1 MAPAKAGTT
10 PADKKRKADSGEKGT
25 PAKSPVDKKAKVT
38 KKETASESPKAAAVA
53 AKIMKAPV
61 TPAKTPVADGT
72 SKPGKLKTAPIK
84 SAAKPEKDGESE
96 SAVAVEA
103 KAAAPRSAVPTK
115 PVEEQAFPRGG
126 ASALTPLEYREV
138 SDQAKQD
145 VLFEQTETAQE
156 MVKPKTKSKRRRAT
170 EDEAKDGTVKKV
182 RTDETT
188 YAEALSFKRLNVGM
202 TMIGAI
208 KEINDLDLTIS
219 LPDQL
224 TGYVSITEISD
235 YVTAQVEK
243 AAGDDDGS
251 DDEDVSVPELKNLFT
266 VGQMVLCAVTALE
279 HEAAPGSG
287 DDAAKATAGR
297 KRIAL
302 SLKPAAT
309 NASLTA
315 SELVEGLMVGA
326 SITSEEDHGYVV
338 SFGIDGVSGFM
349 PKKNAGGAMQVG
361 QVVFCGVSK
370 MDSARRVATVT
381 LDSSVLAKAVVPPAH
396 AIGFDALKA
405 GALVNT
411 KIKTVL
417 DDGLLL
423 TLLGILEGTVN
434 VSNLGIKISDPSA
447 DIAAAFKVGQKL
459 RPRVLYVDPIR
470 KKIGLTLIPA
480 LVQWTAHK
488 FHEVLDIGS
497 IGDFTVVRAEENV
510 GVVVEHSKAG
520 LGFAHISRLADKRV
534 EKVES
539 SFKVGSKHRGR
550 VVGKDYL
557 GGLLQI
563 SFQKSVIEQPFLRHD
578 DIKVGTNI
586 KGKVVRV
593 TPGGVIV
600 ALAGT
605 INGFCPKLHY
615 SDIALSQ
622 PDKMFKEGAI
632 IKCQVLSV
640 DAKNKRVIL
649 THKKSLLNS
658 TLPKIVSY
666 DATKPGDIAH
676 GVVSAVKPFG
686 CIVTFHNEVRA
697 LVPMNELSDKF
708 VENAADLFSIGQP
721 VKCRIVEVNAA
732 EEKMR
737 GSFNLVAKKT
747 HSAAELEKVT
757 VGELVSG
764 TVVGLLATGA
774 LVELK
779 PSLIRALLPQSHL
792 SDDLA
797 LTQSALASLKE
808 GHAFKELLVIAVD
821 TRKGNVTVSAKA
833 SLLADRKGRTDAI
846 TFDALEA
853 GMILPA
859 FVKNVT
865 EKAAY
870 LGCAGEVFGIVRI
883 HNISDR
889 FVSNAADYLKTG
901 QSVKAAVVNVDK
913 DEKKVEFTLK
923 QSVCEPTTTQI
934 VSNKPSLADYT
945 LGKRVNAKIV
955 SVKNT
960 QINVELGPK
969 IKGRVHVTQ
978 LVDELTELKDHKH
991 PLGTFKVGETIECK
1005 VVGFHDAKTFRS
1017 LPFSFTKSPGSTVVE
1032 LTMKPSELALPDNS
1046 VSKEAAAPDTLDT
1059 LNPGKAFLGFVQSVG
1074 DDELWVHI
1082 GYNLLGRAQLLDCP
1096 NPAALRKP
1104 HKYFPAGAAV
1114 QCWVA
1119 FANPEKKTL
1128 DLTLREPSV
1137 GSLTGTAF
1145 TEGQLIVGRVKKID
1159 KAHGLVVQVT
1169 PSVQGRVHLADIS
1182 DEFEKDPTAAYR
1194 PGNVVRVCV
1203 TEFDSKKHRLDLSMR
1218 DSRVEQT
1225 DTLVVDPEIRT
1236 VADVKPNSIVRG
1248 YVSAVADAGL
1258 FVSLG
1263 RKVSARVKISE
1274 LSDAFIKNWKESF
1287 ELGQLVAG
1295 RIVSINSDKIEMS
1308 LKQSAIDPSTK
1319 AKTLTLL
1326 DLSKNMKLTGTVTS
1340 VQKYGVFVKL
1350 AKSNV
1355 TGLCHRSHVSDTEVE
1370 DLNSLYSV
1378 GDAVK
1383 VKIIKVSRKKNKVSL
1398 GLKASYFD
1406 ETDAVEEADT
1416 ETDDEDA
1423 MDVDGASE
1431 AGVEEDR
1438 EEGDANGDDEKV
1450 VDDAM
1455 DVDGDESNSD
1465 EEGQGEDADEDV
1477 ENIFGAFNEED
1488 SDDAGLEIGEGLE
1501 VGGFDWEG
1509 AGAATSDRSDSESG
1523 SDAEGDD
1530 KSSKK
1535 KSRRAKLRARKEE
1548 EERIA
1553 QKEISLLNGD
1563 APPEVAEDFERL
1575 LLGSPNSSYLWI
1587 KFMAFQLQM
1596 AEVEK
1601 ARQVAERALKSIGF
1615 REEQEKMNVWVAFLN
1630 LENSFG
1636 TPESLQKVF
1645 ERALAMNEPKA
1656 VYLHLIRIYERTQK
1670 FEQAEQLY
1678 VIATKKFNKSSK
1690 VWTQLGLFQLKR
1702 GKVEDARKTLQR
1714 SLQSLAKR
1722 KHVKTICKFAQM
1734 EFRYGEPER
1743 GRTIFEGIMNNYP
1756 KRVDL
1761 WSVYLDMEIRNGDVA
1776 LTRRLFERVIA
1787 HRFSSKKM
1795 KFFFKK
1801 FLDFEKK
1808 HGTPDSVDSV
1818 KQKAVAYVESL

>member
-1 MAPAKAGTT
+1 MAPAKAAST
-10 PADKKRKADSGEKGT
+10 PADKKRKADGSEKGT
-25 PAKSPVDKKAKVT
+25 PAKSPADKKAKVAA
-38 KKETASESPKAAAVA
+38 EPPKAAAVA
-53 AKIMKAPV
+53 AKSVKAPA
-61 TPAKTPVADGT
+61 TPAKSPATDTTAKAKRTPTKA
-72 SKPGKLKTAPIK
+72 
-84 SAAKPEKDGESE
+84 AAKTDKDAEEASPVVAES
-96 SAVAVEA
+96 
-103 KAAAPRSAVPTK
+103 KAAAPRPTMPAK
-115 PVEEQAFPRGG
+115 PAEEQAFPRGG

-145 VLFEQTETAQE
+145 VLFEQTETE
-156 MVKPKTKSKRRRAT
+156 ETVKAKPKSKRRRAA
-170 EDEAKDGTVKKV
+170 EDDTKDGAKKI

-202 TMIGAI
+202 TMIGVI
-208 KEINDLDLTIS
+208 KEINDLDIAIS

-235 YVTAQVEK
+235 YVTQQVEK
-243 AAGDDDGS
+243 AAGDDDES
-251 DDEDVSVPELKNLFT
+251 DAEDVSVPELQELFT
-266 VGQMVLCAVTALE
+266 VGQTVACAITALE

-287 DDAAKATAGR
+287 DDAAKAAAGR

-302 SLKPAAT
+302 SLKPAT
-309 NASLTA
+309 VNANLSA
-315 SELVEGLMVGA
+315 SELIEGLMIAA
-326 SITSEEDHGYVV
+326 SVRSEEDHGYVV
-338 SFGIDGVSGFM
+338 SFGIESVSGFLL
-349 PKKNAGGAMQVG
+349 KKNAGGPLQVG
-361 QVVFCGVSK
+361 QVVFGGISK

-381 LDSSVLAKAVVPPAH
+381 LDSTVLAKAVVPPTH

-411 KIKTVL
+411 KVKTVL
-417 DDGLLL
+417 DDGLLV

-434 VSNLGIKISDPSA
+434 LFSVGVKISDPST
-447 DIAAAFKVGQKL
+447 DLAAAFKTGQKL
-459 RPRVLYVDPIR
+459 RARVLYVDPIR
-470 KKIGLTLIPA
+470 KKIGLTLVPS
-480 LVQWTAHK
+480 LVQWTTHK
-488 FHEVLDIGS
+488 FSEALDIGS
-497 IGDFTVVRAEENV
+497 IADFTVIRAEGSV

-520 LGFAHISRLADKRV
+520 FGFAHISRLSDKRV
-534 EKVES
+534 EKVET

-563 SFQKSVIEQPFLRHD
+563 SFQKSVLEQPFLRHD

-586 KGKVVRV
+586 KGKVARL

-615 SDIALSQ
+615 ADIALSQ
-622 PDKMFKEGAI
+622 PEKMFKEGAI

-640 DAKNKRVIL
+640 DVKNKRVIL

-666 DATKPGDIAH
+666 DATKPGDIGH
-676 GVVSAVKPFG
+676 GVISAVKAFG
-686 CIVTFHNEVRA
+686 CIVTFYNEVRA

-708 VENAADLFSIGQP
+708 VESAAELFTVGQP
-721 VKCRIVEVNAA
+721 VKCRIIEVNAA

-737 GSFNLVAKKT
+737 GSFNLVAKKIHT
-747 HSAAELEKVT
+747 VAELGKVT
-757 VGELVSG
+757 IGELVSG
-764 TVVGLLATGA
+764 TVVGLLTTGA

-779 PSLIRALLPQSHL
+779 PSLVRALIPQAHL
-792 SDDLA
+792 SDDL
-797 LTQSALASLKE
+797 SLAEKAFTELKE
-808 GHAFKELLVIAVD
+808 GHAFKELLVIAID
-821 TRKGNVTVSAKA
+821 PRKGNVTISAKP
-833 SLLADRKGRTDAI
+833 SLLADRKARTEAL
-846 TFDALEA
+846 TLDALEA
-853 GMILPA
+853 GMIVPA
-859 FVKNVT
+859 FVRNVT

-870 LGCAGEVFGIVRI
+870 VACAGDVSGIVRI

-889 FVSNAADYLKTG
+889 FVSNAADYLKPG

-913 DEKKVEFTLK
+913 SERKVEFTLK
-923 QSVCEPTTTQI
+923 QSVCEPTKEKT
-934 VSNKPSLADYT
+934 VAAKPSLAEYT
-945 LGKRVNAKIV
+945 LGARVNVKIV
-955 SVKNT
+955 SVKDT

-978 LVDELTELKDHKH
+978 LVDNISELKDPKH
-991 PLGTFKVGETIECK
+991 PLGAFKVGDTIECK
-1005 VVGFHDAKTFRS
+1005 VIGFHDAKTFRS

-1046 VSKEAAAPDTLDT
+1046 VSKLAEAPDTLDT
-1059 LNPGKAFLGFVQSVG
+1059 LTPGKAFLGFVQSLS
-1074 DDELWVHI
+1074 DEELWVHI

-1114 QCWVA
+1114 ECWVA

-1137 GSLTGTAF
+1137 GSLIGTAF
-1145 TEGQLIVGRVKKID
+1145 TEGQLMVGRIKKVD

-1169 PSVQGRVHLADIS
+1169 PSVQGRVHLTDIS
-1182 DEFEKDPTAAYR
+1182 DEFEKDPTSAYR

-1203 TEFDSKKHRLDLSMR
+1203 TQFDSEKHRLDVSMR

-1225 DTLVVDPEIRT
+1225 DSLIVDPEVRT
-1236 VADVKPNSIVRG
+1236 VSDVVANSVVRG
-1248 YVSAVADAGL
+1248 YISTVGDSGV

-1263 RKVSARVKISE
+1263 RAVSARVKISD
-1274 LSDAFIKNWKESF
+1274 LSDAFIKNWKEAF
-1287 ELGQLVAG
+1287 VPGQLVTG
-1295 RIVSINSDKIEMS
+1295 RITGINSDKVEMS
-1308 LKQSAIDPSTK
+1308 LKQSVIDPDLQ
-1319 AKTLTLL
+1319 AKTVTLESL
-1326 DLSKNMKLTGTVTS
+1326 RKRMKLKGTVTG
-1340 VQKYGVFVKL
+1340 VKEYGLFIKL
-1350 AKSNV
+1350 ANSTL
-1355 TGLCHRSHVSDTEVE
+1355 TGLCHKTEVSDTEVQNL
-1370 DLNSLYSV
+1370 DQIYSV

-1383 VKIIKVSRKKNKVSL
+1383 VIVLKIDRKMKKFSL

-1406 ETDAVEEADT
+1406 ETDAVEEEEEESA
-1416 ETDDEDA
+1416 DEDA
-1423 MDVDGASE
+1423 MEVDVAPEAGDADEELEEGNVNTDEEEGAS
-1431 AGVEEDR
+1431 
-1438 EEGDANGDDEKV
+1438 
-1450 VDDAM
+1450 DAM
-1455 DVDGDESNSD
+1455 NVDGDEVDSD
-1465 EEGQGEDADEDV
+1465 EEVDDEDV
-1477 ENIFGAFNEED
+1477 ETIFGAFNEED
-1488 SDDAGLEIGEGLE
+1488 SDDGLEAGEGLE

-1509 AGAATSDRSDSESG
+1509 ATAAISDPSDSESG

-1535 KSRRAKLRARKEE
+1535 KTRRAKQRAKKEE

-1575 LLGSPNSSYLWI
+1575 LLGSPNSSYLWV

-1601 ARQVAERALKSIGF
+1601 ARLVAERALKSIGF

-1636 TPESLQKVF
+1636 TPETLQKVF
-1645 ERALAMNEPKA
+1645 ERAIAMNEPKA

-1776 LTRRLFERVIA
+1776 LTRRLFERVIG
-1787 HRFSSKKM
+1787 HHFSSKKM

-1808 HGTPDSVDSV
+1808 HGTPDTVDAV

>member
-1 MAPAKAGTT
+1 MAPAKAASI
-10 PADKKRKADSGEKGT
+10 PADKKRKADGSEKGT
-25 PAKSPVDKKAKVT
+25 PAKSPADKKAKVT
-38 KKETASESPKAAAVA
+38 AEPPKAAAA
-53 AKIMKAPV
+53 PAKTVKAPA
-61 TPAKTPVADGT
+61 TPAKSPATDTTP
-72 SKPGKLKTAPIK
+72 KTK
-84 SAAKPEKDGESE
+84 QT
-96 SAVAVEA
+96 
-103 KAAAPRSAVPTK
+103 PTK
-115 PVEEQAFPRGG
+115 PTAKTSKVAEGASAVVAKSKAAVTRPTIPAKPAEEQAFPRGG

-145 VLFEQTETAQE
+145 VLFEQTETEAT
-156 MVKPKTKSKRRRAT
+156 VNAKPKSKRRRAA
-170 EDEAKDGTVKKV
+170 EDDTKDGVKKV

-202 TMIGAI
+202 TMIGVI
-208 KEINDLDLTIS
+208 KEINDLDVAIS

-235 YVTAQVEK
+235 YVTQQVEK
-243 AAGDDDGS
+243 AAGEDDDS
-251 DDEDVSVPELKNLFT
+251 DAEDVSVPELQELFT
-266 VGQMVLCAVTALE
+266 VGQTVSCAITALE

-287 DDAAKATAGR
+287 DNAAKAAAGR

-302 SLKPAAT
+302 SLKPAT
-309 NASLTA
+309 VNASLSA
-315 SELVEGLMVGA
+315 SELIEGLMIAA
-326 SITSEEDHGYVV
+326 SVSSEEDHGYVV
-338 SFGIDGVSGFM
+338 SFGIDGVSGFLL
-349 PKKNAGGAMQVG
+349 KKNAAGPLQVG
-361 QVVFCGVSK
+361 QIVFGGISK

-381 LDSSVLAKAVVPPAH
+381 LEPSVLAKAVVPPTH

-411 KIKTVL
+411 KVKTVL

-423 TLLGILEGTVN
+423 TMFGILEGTVN
-434 VSNLGIKISDPSA
+434 LFNVGVKISDPSA
-447 DIAAAFKVGQKL
+447 DLAAAFKPGQKL
-459 RPRVLYVDPIR
+459 RARVLYVDPIR
-470 KKIGLTLIPA
+470 KKIGLTLVPS
-480 LVQWTAHK
+480 LVQWTTHK
-488 FHEVLDIGS
+488 FSEALDIGS
-497 IGDFTVVRAEENV
+497 IADFTVVRSEGSV
-510 GVVVEHSKAG
+510 GVVVEHSNAG
-520 LGFAHISRLADKRV
+520 LGFAHISRLSDKRV
-534 EKVES
+534 EKVET

-550 VVGKDYL
+550 VVGRDYL

-563 SFQKSVIEQPFLRHD
+563 SFQKSVLEQPFLRHE

-586 KGKVVRV
+586 KGKVVRL

-615 SDIALSQ
+615 ADIALSQ
-622 PDKMFKEGAI
+622 PEKMFKEGAI

-640 DAKNKRVIL
+640 DVKNKRVIL

-666 DATKPGDIAH
+666 DTTKSGDIGH
-676 GVVSAVKPFG
+676 GVISAVKSFG
-686 CIVTFHNEVRA
+686 CIVTFYNEVRA

-708 VENAADLFSIGQP
+708 VESAAELFSVGQP
-721 VKCRIVEVNAA
+721 VKCRIIEVNAA

-747 HSAAELEKVT
+747 HTSAELDKVT
-757 VGELVSG
+757 IGELVAG
-764 TVVGLLATGA
+764 TVVGLLTTGA
-774 LVELK
+774 IVELK
-779 PSLIRALLPQSHL
+779 PSLVRALIPQAHL
-792 SDDLA
+792 SDDLS
-797 LTQSALASLKE
+797 SAEKAHTELKE
-808 GHAFKELLVIAVD
+808 KHAFKELLVIAID
-821 TRKGNVTVSAKA
+821 TRKGNVTISAKP
-833 SLLADRKGRTDAI
+833 SLLADRKSRAE
-846 TFDALEA
+846 ALTIDDLEP

-859 FVKNVT
+859 FVRNAT

-870 LGCAGEVFGIVRI
+870 VACAGDVSGIVRI

-889 FVSNAADYLKTG
+889 FVSNAADYLKPG

-913 DEKKVEFTLK
+913 NERKVEFTLK
-923 QSVCEPTTTQI
+923 QSVCEPI
-934 VSNKPSLADYT
+934 KEKPVAARPSLAEYT
-945 LGKRVNAKIV
+945 LGARVNAKIV
-955 SVKNT
+955 SVKDT
-960 QINVELGPK
+960 QINVELAPK
-969 IKGRVHVTQ
+969 VKGRVHVTQ
-978 LVDELTELKDHKH
+978 LVDNISELKDPKH
-991 PLGTFKVGETIECK
+991 PLGAYKVGETIECK
-1005 VVGFHDAKTFRS
+1005 VIGFHDAKTFRS

-1046 VSKEAAAPDTLDT
+1046 VSKQAEAPDTLDT
-1059 LNPGKAFLGFVQSVG
+1059 LSPGKAFLGFVQSLS
-1074 DDELWVHI
+1074 DEELWVHI

-1114 QCWVA
+1114 ECWVA

-1128 DLTLREPSV
+1128 DLTLREPSI
-1137 GSLTGTAF
+1137 GSLIGTAF
-1145 TEGQLIVGRVKKID
+1145 TEGQLIVGRIKKVD
-1159 KAHGLVVQVT
+1159 KVHGLVVQVT

-1182 DEFEKDPTAAYR
+1182 DEFEKDPTVAYR

-1203 TEFDSKKHRLDLSMR
+1203 THFDSEKHRLDLSMR
-1218 DSRVEQT
+1218 DSRVEGS
-1225 DTLVVDPEIRT
+1225 DSLIVDPEVRTVSDVVANSVVRGYIST
-1236 VADVKPNSIVRG
+1236 VADSGV
-1248 YVSAVADAGL
+1248 

-1263 RKVSARVKISE
+1263 RAVSARIKISD
-1274 LSDAFIKNWKESF
+1274 LSDAFIKNWKEVF
-1287 ELGQLVAG
+1287 VPGQLVTG
-1295 RIVSINSDKIEMS
+1295 RITGINSDKVEMS
-1308 LKQSAIDPSTK
+1308 LKQSVVDPDLQ
-1319 AKTLTLL
+1319 AKTVTLDSL
-1326 DLSKNMKLTGTVTS
+1326 RKGRKLKGTVTG
-1340 VQKYGVFVKL
+1340 VKEFGVFVKL
-1350 AKSNV
+1350 ANSTL
-1355 TGLCHRSHVSDTEVE
+1355 TGLCHKTQVSDTEVQNL
-1370 DLNSLYSV
+1370 DQIYSV

-1383 VKIIKVSRKKNKVSL
+1383 VIVLKVDRKEKKFSL

-1406 ETDAVEEADT
+1406 ENDAVEEDEEAA
-1416 ETDDEDA
+1416 DEDA
-1423 MDVDGASE
+1423 MDVDGAPE
-1431 AGVEEDR
+1431 AGDVDEDLEEDDDNTDG
-1438 EEGDANGDDEKV
+1438 EEATA
-1450 VDDAM
+1450 DAM
-1455 DVDGDESNSD
+1455 DVDGQEADSD
-1465 EEGQGEDADEDV
+1465 EEVDDEDV
-1477 ENIFGAFNEED
+1477 ENIFGAFDEED
-1488 SDDAGLEIGEGLE
+1488 SDDGLEAGEGLE

-1509 AGAATSDRSDSESG
+1509 AAAAASDPSDSE

-1535 KSRRAKLRARKEE
+1535 KTRRAKQRAKKEE

-1596 AEVEK
+1596 AEVQK
-1601 ARQVAERALKSIGF
+1601 ARLVAERALKSIGF

-1636 TPESLQKVF
+1636 TPETLQKVF
-1645 ERALAMNEPKA
+1645 ERAIAMNEPKA

-1722 KHVKTICKFAQM
+1722 KHVKIICKFAQM

-1776 LTRRLFERVIA
+1776 LTRRLFERVIG

-1808 HGTPDSVDSV
+1808 HGTPDSVDAV